1 MAGVVFLGTLA
12 SQRWQTLHAL
22 RGRGGKGVCIG
33 RGGRSTGG
41 ATGATLDGGS
51 RAGDAPPDFS
61 SVQQHYSMGTT
72 RIYVFEIV
80 KFGRDISM
88 THWVVM
94 LRCDSAQENIHP
106 EYLAC
111 IVLMCSV
118 CRRAATPR
126 VAEIS

>member
-12 SQRWQTLHAL
+12 SQRWQTLYAL

-72 RIYVFEIV
+72 RIY
-80 KFGRDISM
+80 
-88 THWVVM
+88 
-94 LRCDSAQENIHP
+94 
-106 EYLAC
+106 
-111 IVLMCSV
+111 MCLKL
-118 CRRAATPR
+118 
-126 VAEIS
+126 